1 MHDGRHDKK
10 LIPIVEHHKKL
21 LAGFRNQYWDYYR
34 ELLKY
39 KEHPTPEEAA
49 RLEQRFDELCGTTT
63 GYEALDERIEKTREN
78 KAGLLAVLR
87 HPEVPLH
94 NNASELGA
102 RARVR
107 KRAVSLGPRTEE
119 GTRAWDTGMTIVE
132 TAKKLGVSVYEYIKD
147 RLSGA
152 RQMPSLAEMIREKA
166 KQLHLGASWD
176 SNSVSPNF

>member
-1 MHDGRHDKK
+1 VAAYRAEEALAVVKLLVCDDAGQSKGITEEVSLCWVHDGRHDKK
-10 LIPIVEHHKKL
+10 LMPLVEHHKKL

-39 KEHPTPEEAA
+39 KEHPTPEEAV
-49 RLEQRFDELCGTTT
+49 RLGQRFDELCGTTT
-63 GYEALDERIEKTREN
+63 GYEALEERIEKTREN

-107 KRAVSLGPRTEE
+107 KRAVS
-119 GTRAWDTGMTIVE
+119 
-132 TAKKLGVSVYEYIKD
+132 
-147 RLSGA
+147 
-152 RQMPSLAEMIREKA
+152 
-166 KQLHLGASWD
+166 
-176 SNSVSPNF
+176 